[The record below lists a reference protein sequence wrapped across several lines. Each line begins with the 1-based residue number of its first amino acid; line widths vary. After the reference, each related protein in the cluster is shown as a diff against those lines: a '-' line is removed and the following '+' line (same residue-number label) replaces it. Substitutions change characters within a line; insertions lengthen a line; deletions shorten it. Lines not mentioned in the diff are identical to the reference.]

1 MIFKIILYLI
11 ILFIISLIPYHENYY
26 TFFTPFYKKNNKIL
40 NTNKNDYTYKELRFG
55 SLKKYNNFIIYFSK
69 KILEFTNILKIKII
83 NEKDDNTLVNN
94 LNNYNL
100 DLGIIPRPILYSYF
114 NKYKNIRFVT
124 NLNSSTFYMIYN
136 SDNLQ
141 FNENYID
148 IKNLPKDIDIGV
160 DNNYTINYTL
170 TKDIIKNIFGNDVF
184 NIVKEYPLE
193 TLIKKLSNNKD
204 KINVVTF
211 IDSNP
216 SEILNKILNNDIK
229 NKIKIMSIK
238 QKDMYFKETQT
249 IYLQDFVKFK
259 NYSQLN
265 LYNTYETIYF
275 FNVLITN
282 NNLSEKIIYEILN
295 FLNRD
300 NIDKY
305 LIGNNIRDIYFNREP
320 NVIDSHKGVVQ
331 FYKDKENIFKF
342 K

>member
-1 MIFKIILYLI
+1 MIFKIILYLM
-11 ILFIISLIPYHENYY
+11 ILLIISLIPYRENYY
-26 TFFTPFYKKNNKIL
+26 TFFTPFYNKNIKIL
-40 NTNKNDYTYKELRFG
+40 NTNKKDYTYKELRIG
-55 SLKKYNNFIIYFSK
+55 SLKNYNKFIIYFSK
-69 KILEFTNILKIKII
+69 RILEFTDILKIKII
-83 NEKDDNTLVNN
+83 NKKDVNTLVNN

-100 DLGIIPRPILYSYF
+100 DLGIIPRPILYNYF

-136 SDNLQ
+136 SHNLK
-141 FNENYID
+141 FTENNIN
-148 IKNLPKDIDIGV
+148 IKNLPKNINIGV

-170 TKDIIKNIFGNDVF
+170 TKDIIKNIFGKDVF
-184 NIVKEYPLE
+184 NIIKDYSLE
-193 TLIKKLSNNKD
+193 ILINKLSDNKD

-238 QKDMYFKETQT
+238 KKDMYFKETQT
-249 IYLQDFVKFK
+249 IYLQDFIKFK
-259 NYSQLN
+259 KYSQLN

-275 FNVLITN
+275 FNVLIAN
-282 NNLSEKIIYEILN
+282 NNLSEKTIYKILK
-295 FLNRD
+295 FLNRE

-320 NVIDSHKGVVQ
+320 NVIDSHKGVDQ
-331 FYKDKENIFKF
+331 FYKDNIFNLK
-342 K
+342 